1 MDAEE
6 LIRKC
11 QAIALKEEDG
21 DIVTFMGRIKKK
33 KRERTAANC
42 LAEKIL
48 LVRGINKEGLKT
60 TMQQAWKMV
69 KEFKN
74 ERMRDNIFLFKFGSK
89 EEKKRI
95 LIGGHG
101 PLIDPC

>member
-1 MDAEE
+1 
-6 LIRKC
+6 
-11 QAIALKEEDG
+11 
-21 DIVTFMGRIKKK
+21 MGKIKK

-60 TMQQAWKMV
+60 VMQQAWKMV
-69 KEFKN
+69 KEVKT

-95 LIGGHG
+95 LIGGHD
-101 PLIDPC
+101 PLIEPC